1 MIRIFHVVGARPN
14 FMKVSPIWAAFDS
27 IAKYE
32 QVLIHTG
39 QHYDLNMSDIFFKEL
54 QIPSPKI
61 NFGVGSSSHAKQ
73 IAKIMVKLE
82 NELNMH
88 KPDIVLVYGDVNS
101 TIAAALVCSKLMIPI
116 AHVEAGLRSFDRTMP
131 EEINRIL
138 TDQISD
144 FLFTPSK
151 DANINLVSE
160 GINNN
165 KIHLV
170 GNVMIDTLVKMLPK
184 VTFPNIE
191 GLTSEY
197 LLLTLHRP
205 SNVDEPQVL
214 KNIISTM
221 KEISNNIQILFSVHP
236 RTRKI
241 LQDYSIIFSNENN
254 IKLLN
259 PLGYLDFLGLMKN
272 ALLVVTD
279 SGGIQEETTF
289 LNIPCLTLRENTERP
304 ITVEL
309 GTNQLIGFDMD
320 LLKNKINEI
329 MKGKINDG
337 NIPELW
343 DGKASN
349 RIVKVIS
356 AYFK

>member
-1 MIRIFHVVGARPN
+1 MIKIIHVVGARPN

-54 QIPSPKI
+54 HIPSPKI

-88 KPDIVLVYGDVNS
+88 IPDIVLVYGDVNS

-151 DANINLVSE
+151 DANINLESE

-191 GLTSEY
+191 GLTS
-197 LLLTLHRP
+197 
-205 SNVDEPQVL
+205 
-214 KNIISTM
+214 
-221 KEISNNIQILFSVHP
+221 
-236 RTRKI
+236 
-241 LQDYSIIFSNENN
+241 
-254 IKLLN
+254 
-259 PLGYLDFLGLMKN
+259 
-272 ALLVVTD
+272 
-279 SGGIQEETTF
+279 
-289 LNIPCLTLRENTERP
+289 
-304 ITVEL
+304 
-309 GTNQLIGFDMD
+309 
-320 LLKNKINEI
+320 
-329 MKGKINDG
+329 
-337 NIPELW
+337 
-343 DGKASN
+343 
-349 RIVKVIS
+349 
-356 AYFK
+356 

>member
-1 MIRIFHVVGARPN
+1 
-14 FMKVSPIWAAFDS
+14 
-27 IAKYE
+27 
-32 QVLIHTG
+32 
-39 QHYDLNMSDIFFKEL
+39 
-54 QIPSPKI
+54 
-61 NFGVGSSSHAKQ
+61 
-73 IAKIMVKLE
+73 
-82 NELNMH
+82 
-88 KPDIVLVYGDVNS
+88 
-101 TIAAALVCSKLMIPI
+101 
-116 AHVEAGLRSFDRTMP
+116 
-131 EEINRIL
+131 
-138 TDQISD
+138 
-144 FLFTPSK
+144 
-151 DANINLVSE
+151 
-160 GINNN
+160 
-165 KIHLV
+165 
-170 GNVMIDTLVKMLPK
+170 MIDTLVKMLPK

-289 LNIPCLTLRENTERP
+289 LGVSEEGDTEAVSNNMP
-304 ITVEL
+304 YF
-309 GTNQLIGFDMD
+309 LIF
-320 LLKNKINEI
+320 LNKF
-329 MKGKINDG
+329 
-337 NIPELW
+337 L
-343 DGKASN
+343 
-349 RIVKVIS
+349 
-356 AYFK
+356 